1 MYYNYFKRKKVI
13 NYEFNAH
20 KGLVNHSSNNP
31 FKPKFSKL
39 SRRSFSTVSSSL
51 KTDVCTQNNTIALNL
66 LPGGNNQPY
75 GRIMSKALEDWAIRT
90 HHIDNKGNA
99 ATVQWNSNVFEN
111 DAARFYNDFMR
122 DKFPNRTPNNYWNSS
137 PVRKALRDL

>member
-1 MYYNYFKRKKVI
+1 MRWIFSRNFSYNKYRKYPVWKLFYMINNYINYIIISHDWVYYNYFKRKKVI

-20 KGLVNHSSNNP
+20 KRLVNHSFNYP

-66 LPGGNNQPY
+66 LPGWVTGFSDGEGSFSVN
-75 GRIMSKALEDWAIRT
+75 IVK
-90 HHIDNKGNA
+90 
-99 ATVQWNSNVFEN
+99 NSQ
-111 DAARFYNDFMR
+111 Y
-122 DKFPNRTPNNYWNSS
+122 KTG
-137 PVRKALRDL
+137 